1 MMMIENQENNMN
13 KDQLIVRLSRELYDL
28 KQKIEDIRAL
38 AEKAE
43 ESIRSE
49 DGHSWNTL
57 SPIIDIINLVDS
69 GEIYEN

>member
-1 MMMIENQENNMN
+1 MN

-49 DGHSWNTL
+49 DDHSWNTL